1 MNVSRPFFM
10 IAGAML
16 LAVSTYAQRIKV
28 TEGKLS
34 VLEGQKEINIEYSY
48 DNMRVGKFDKEEDYI
63 KSRTEELNKKEPG
76 RGDKWAKAWVA
87 DRKDRFEPKFDELF
101 SKISGMQLDKN
112 AKYTI
117 IFNTVFTEPGFNVVV
132 HRKNAYIDGEV
143 TIVET
148 ADRNK
153 VVAKATVDNSPG
165 NSVWGNDYDTGERIS
180 EAYAKAG
187 KELAKKVK

>member
-132 HRKNAYIDGEV
+132 PRKNAYIDGEV
-143 TIVET
+143 TIDET

-153 VVAKATVDNSPG
+153 VVAKATVDNSHG
-165 NSVWGNDYDTGERIS
+165 NSVRGNDYDTGERIS

>member
-1 MNVSRPFFM
+1 M

-28 TEGKLS
+28 TEGKLD

-48 DNMRVGKFDKEEDYI
+48 EGMKVGKFDKEEEYV
-63 KSRTEELNKKEPG
+63 KSRTAELNKKEPG
-76 RGDKWAKAWVA
+76 RGDQWAKAWVA
-87 DRKDRFEPKFDELF
+87 DRKQRFEPKFDELF
-101 SKISGMQLDKN
+101 SKTSGMQLDKN

-153 VVAKATVDNSPG
+153 VVAKATIDNSPG
-165 NSVWGNDYDTGERIS
+165 NSFWGNDYDTGERIS

>member
-1 MNVSRPFFM
+1 M

-48 DNMRVGKFDKEEDYI
+48 DNMRVGKFDKEEEYI

-76 RGDKWAKAWVA
+76 RGDQWAKAWVA
-87 DRKDRFEPKFDELF
+87 DRKQRFEPKFDELF
-101 SKISGMQLDKN
+101 SKTSGMQLDKN

-148 ADRNK
+148 ADKSK
-153 VVAKATVDNSPG
+153 VVAKATIDNSPG
-165 NSVWGNDYDTGERIS
+165 KSVWGNDYDTGERIS

>member
-1 MNVSRPFFM
+1 MNVSRPLFM

-48 DNMRVGKFDKEEDYI
+48 DNMRVGKFDKEEEYI

-76 RGDKWAKAWVA
+76 RGDQWAKAWVA
-87 DRKDRFEPKFDELF
+87 DRKQRFEPKFDELF
-101 SKISGMQLDKN
+101 SKTSGMQLDKN

-148 ADRNK
+148 ADKSK
-153 VVAKATVDNSPG
+153 VVAKATIDNSPG
-165 NSVWGNDYDTGERIS
+165 KSVWGNDYDTGERIS